1 VSLKKREYKAT
12 APIAIAGSLVPH
24 LSKVLNHADF
34 SCIRFTIR
42 KQFQY
47 FSVITE
53 QAFIYSIIMRLKDDS
68 KVARIYIAAMMVINR
83 EGFEGSSMAKI
94 AKEADV
100 SAATIY
106 LYFENKEDMLNK
118 LYIYLKGRM
127 GHSYF
132 NKEMDLSASKG
143 TFRTIWLNH
152 YQYILDNIDE
162 YNFLENFSNCPLIER
177 IDKENTLDYC
187 PTFELLFQNSKS
199 SGLLQSIHNDIIY
212 SLLFSPISYMV
223 KKSKSN
229 GVVISPN
236 DLIQIFEASWR
247 AVSK

>member
-1 VSLKKREYKAT
+1 
-12 APIAIAGSLVPH
+12 
-24 LSKVLNHADF
+24 
-34 SCIRFTIR
+34 
-42 KQFQY
+42 
-47 FSVITE
+47 
-53 QAFIYSIIMRLKDDS
+53 MRLKDEN
-68 KVARIYIAAMMVINR
+68 KVARIYNAAMLVINR

-94 AKEADV
+94 ANEADV

-106 LYFENKEDMLNK
+106 LYFENKDDMLKK

-132 NKEMDLSASKG
+132 NDEMDLSPSKG
-143 TFRTIWLNH
+143 TFRAIWLSH
-152 YQYILDNIDE
+152 YHYILDNIEE

-187 PTFELLFQNSKS
+187 PTFESLFQNSKA

-212 SLLFSPISYMV
+212 SLLFAPINYLV
-223 KKSKSN
+223 KKSKST
-229 GVVISPN
+229 GVAIPTIE
-236 DLIQIFEASWR
+236 LIQIFEASWR